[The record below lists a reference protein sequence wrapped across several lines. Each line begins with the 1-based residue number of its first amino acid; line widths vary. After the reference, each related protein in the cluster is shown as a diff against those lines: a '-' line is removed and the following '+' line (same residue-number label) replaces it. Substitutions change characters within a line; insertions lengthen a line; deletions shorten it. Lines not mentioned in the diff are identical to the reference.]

1 MSDLSL
7 VLASPDNQLMA
18 KVIADWDRQLIS
30 QKLPRS
36 ALDAVRTYEAQL
48 QPDKTYGVY
57 ILCTP
62 NGIGGG
68 DPPYEAFVHVNHAFS
83 KSPKPM
89 LRMTWNRLAP
99 RYEWTV
105 DPEKEHAR
113 VFSGIVIGGL
123 TLTKGPLSSVEMKV
137 YLYNHADR
145 AFGRRFVG
153 ALTGLPLPFNV
164 SLQGNWLH
172 LGWV

>member
-1 MSDLSL
+1 MSNLNL
-7 VLASPDNQLMA
+7 VLASPANQLMA
-18 KVIADWDRQLIS
+18 NVITEWDRQLAS
-30 QKLPRS
+30 QKIPKS

-57 ILCTP
+57 ILCSP
-62 NGIGGG
+62 DGMGGG
-68 DPPYEAFVHVNHAFS
+68 KPPYEAFVHVNHAFP

-99 RYEWTV
+99 RYEWSANPIN
-105 DPEKEHAR
+105 DHAR
-113 VFSGIVIGGL
+113 VFTGIVTGGLKLIGG
-123 TLTKGPLSSVEMKV
+123 PLPSKEMKV

-145 AFGRRFVG
+145 AFGKRFVG
-153 ALTGLPLPFNV
+153 ALTGMPLPFNV

-172 LGWV
+172 LGL